1 MSNKEEK
8 KILEVNIKSR
18 GGMSKSQYT
27 IKVLRVLST
36 LIIISLT
43 FILGIVKGK
52 TKKSAPEVIV
62 TTNCQTFYAKIED
75 LTEKNDY
82 FLIVAKGLEIN
93 DINYRG
99 KFIFA
104 IRDDTILTWRG
115 IEIKS
120 YDLVQGNNIAI
131 TFVDKELD
139 DVLPTPIKEVIKVQL
154 LDDKI
159 ASKS

>member
-62 TTNCQTFYAKIED
+62 TTNCQTFYAKI
-75 LTEKNDY
+75 
-82 FLIVAKGLEIN
+82 AKGLEIN